1 VAAEKGPRA
10 LEFILDDFGTVGT
23 MVMGAA
29 VNPTSDTGE
38 DKGGPSMAATLAIT
52 TKPVSILP

>member
-1 VAAEKGPRA
+1 
-10 LEFILDDFGTVGT
+10 